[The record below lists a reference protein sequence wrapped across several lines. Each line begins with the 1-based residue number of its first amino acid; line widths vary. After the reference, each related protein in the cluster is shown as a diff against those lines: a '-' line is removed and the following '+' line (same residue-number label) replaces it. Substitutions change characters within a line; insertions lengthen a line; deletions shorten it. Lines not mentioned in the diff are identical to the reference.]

1 MPTVHAVPFVPYC
14 TPIPLLSWHELHL
27 ATHLGCLDTLV
38 CAQSEWFI
46 TIAVF
51 RSKGVW
57 ILSFYFILF
66 LQYWTESK
74 ESLCGCATFVLLDS
88 YLLTRILGFW
98 LFIGLILASFFFG
111 YVITQLPGGWLGT
124 RFGGKY
130 LLGLGVLCTSVLTI
144 FTPLAARHS
153 VGMLILVRILEGLGE
168 VNYLVANIL

>member
-1 MPTVHAVPFVPYC
+1 MNSIILFYFVLAILDGGQG
-14 TPIPLLSWHELHL
+14 IPLWM
-27 ATHLGCLDTLV
+27 CY
-38 CAQSEWFI
+38 I
-46 TIAVF
+46 
-51 RSKGVW
+51 
-57 ILSFYFILF
+57 
-66 LQYWTESK
+66 
-74 ESLCGCATFVLLDS
+74 VLLDS
-88 YLLTRILGFW
+88 YLLIRILGFW
-98 LFIGLILASFFFG
+98 LFIGLILGSFFFG

>member
-1 MPTVHAVPFVPYC
+1 M
-14 TPIPLLSWHELHL
+14 
-27 ATHLGCLDTLV
+27 
-38 CAQSEWFI
+38 
-46 TIAVF
+46 
-51 RSKGVW
+51 
-57 ILSFYFILF
+57 
-66 LQYWTESK
+66 QYWTEGK

-98 LFIGLILASFFFG
+98 LFIGLILGSFFFG